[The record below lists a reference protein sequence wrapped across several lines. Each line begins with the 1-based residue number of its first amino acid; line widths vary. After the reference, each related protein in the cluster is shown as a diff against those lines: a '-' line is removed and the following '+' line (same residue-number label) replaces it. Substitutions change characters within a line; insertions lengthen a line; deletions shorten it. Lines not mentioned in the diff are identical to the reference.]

1 MPQGFIKL
9 VRQQAYG
16 EGIVDR
22 AFCGSRWSAL
32 WKTMADA
39 VVIDV
44 QDERYWYFRCAQQP
58 GKCAEWRVQARYAWC
73 GGRRERRG

>member
-1 MPQGFIKL
+1 
-9 VRQQAYG
+9 
-16 EGIVDR
+16 
-22 AFCGSRWSAL
+22 
-32 WKTMADA
+32 MADA